1 MAIVQDTEGS
11 RLAQP
16 ARRAPAT
23 LPHTRLSAVL
33 GIGAASACVGL
44 LVALRFDDDQRIG
57 ERLLSL
63 TVLAALLGL
72 TYLATRLHL
81 WLRESVGSAREAYR
95 LGRQV
100 ERAVARR
107 RSAH

>member
-1 MAIVQDTEGS
+1 MSSRGSTASEAS
-11 RLAQP
+11 RLTDP

-44 LVALRFDDDQRIG
+44 LVAARFDDDQRTG
-57 ERLLSL
+57 ERMLSL
-63 TVLAALLGL
+63 AVLGALLFL
-72 TYLATRLHL
+72 SYLATRLYP
-81 WLRESVGSAREAYR
+81 RESISSAREAYR

-100 ERAVARR
+100 ERAMARR